1 MIPTM
6 SVPSDEDWLRLT
18 VKMEAEG
25 EPYEGMVAVAFC
37 IMNRVRK
44 HARSVADTVLRQY
57 QFSAWN
63 TDSPTRMRLDTIKPT
78 SENWYYVC
86 SACAEAFYAPV
97 TGRIDPIE
105 GRTLYMNE
113 EVVLNSRSGSL
124 PEWWKRAGGIDPG
137 MKIGAHTFRYD
148 I

>member
-1 MIPTM
+1 MIPSISM
-6 SVPSDEDWLRLT
+6 PSDEDWLRLT

-37 IMNRVRK
+37 IMNRVK
-44 HARSVADTVLRQY
+44 KTSRSVSDVVLRQY

-63 TDSPTRMRLDTIKPT
+63 TDSATRMRLDTIDPYG
-78 SENWYYVC
+78 ENWFKICAAC
-86 SACAEAFYAPV
+86 SEAFFAPV
-97 TGRIDPIE
+97 TERMDPIE

-113 EVVLNSRSGSL
+113 NVVQAARGSL
-124 PEWWKRAGGIDPG
+124 PEWWRTAGKVDPG
-137 MKIGAHTFRYD
+137 IILGAHTFRYD

>member
-6 SVPSDEDWLRLT
+6 WTPCDEDWLRLT

-63 TDSPTRMRLDTIKPT
+63 TDSPTRLRLDSIKPT
-78 SENWYYVC
+78 SENWFKICAAC
-86 SACAEAFYAPV
+86 SEAFYAPV
-97 TGRIDPIE
+97 TGRCDPLD

-113 EVVLNSRSGSL
+113 KVVREAREGSL
-124 PEWWKRAGGIDPG
+124 PEWWSIAGGADPG
-137 MKIGAHTFRYD
+137 VIIGAHTFRYD